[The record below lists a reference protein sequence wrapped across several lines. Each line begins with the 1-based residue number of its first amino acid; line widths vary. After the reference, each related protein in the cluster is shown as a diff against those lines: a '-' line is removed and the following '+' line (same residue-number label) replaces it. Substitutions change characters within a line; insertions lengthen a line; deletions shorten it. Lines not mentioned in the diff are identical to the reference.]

1 MELDTLTAFTPGAS
15 LLGGILIGLS
25 AVMVM
30 GLFGRI
36 SGISGI
42 TNVVLTGIRPHQ
54 KRTSDWGWRVAFIL
68 GLILAPLVYG
78 AVSGTA
84 VMQTVPS
91 SRVGMALAGIIVGL
105 GTAIGSGCTSGHGVC
120 GLARLSPRSLVAV
133 LTFVAS
139 AGVTVFVLRHVV

>member
-15 LLGGILIGLS
+15 LFGGILIGLS

-30 GLFGRI
+30 GIFGRI

-42 TNVVLTGIRPHQ
+42 TNTVLTGLGTHNRA
-54 KRTSDWGWRVAFIL
+54 SGDMGWRFAFIL
-68 GLILAPLVYG
+68 GLILAPLIYATVT
-78 AVSGTA
+78 GTA
-84 VMQTVPS
+84 VLQTVPTS
-91 SRVGMALAGIIVGL
+91 LVGMAIAGIIVGL

-120 GLARLSPRSLVAV
+120 GLARLSPRSLAAV
-133 LTFVAS
+133 LTFMAS